1 MLVEGLLKRLS
12 DEGSEAENALRV
24 IAFFDEL
31 ISHRAM
37 FDALVRSTAR
47 LIGAPAGFHSD
58 SGGPTWSFDAIG
70 RPGSEGVPPR
80 ALQRHVKTAQGTSGV
95 AWILTRTSNHTL
107 ADLVL
112 ERMALAASII
122 LDRDVGEDARE
133 GTFLS
138 RVLDSRRSADD
149 RRLDAQLLGF
159 RSTWKIRM
167 CLIRSANESPLDL
180 DAVVAWSKARHVRMA
195 TLTEAPGIVAMIQ
208 DSGTWSAN
216 DLSRPEW
223 LVGVGTSEPMEDAH
237 RSLESAR
244 FASRLCSRL
253 LGPAVVDAATIG
265 PLSFLGSVS
274 PAQAQRDETVRMLL
288 MLAKSETTVPEL
300 VALDCFCRHA
310 SLRAAASE
318 LNLHHSSLASRLENI
333 SGRLGRD
340 IRQPDERF
348 FLSVALQLFRV
359 ANSPD

>member
-1 MLVEGLLKRLS
+1 MEGLLKRLS

-47 LIGAPAGFHSD
+47 LIGAPAGFRSD
-58 SGGPTWSFDAIG
+58 SDGPVWSFDAIG
-70 RPGSEGVPPR
+70 RPWGEGVPPR
-80 ALQRHVKTAQGTSGV
+80 ALERQVKTAQGSSGV
-95 AWILTRTSNHTL
+95 AWILPSTSNHAL

-122 LDRDVGEDARE
+122 LDRDAGEDARA

-138 RVLDSRRSADD
+138 RILDSRRTADD

-167 CLIRSANESPLDL
+167 CLIRRDADTPVHL
-180 DAVVAWSKARHVRMA
+180 DALVSWSRTQHVRIA
-195 TLTEAPGIVAMIQ
+195 TMTEESGVVAMIH
-208 DSGTWSAN
+208 DSGTWTPR

-223 LVGVGTSEPMEDAH
+223 LIGVGTSEPVEDAH

-244 FASRLCSRL
+244 HASRLCSQL
-253 LGPAVVDAATIG
+253 LGPTVVDAATIG

-274 PAQAQRDETVRMLL
+274 PAQAQRDDTVRMLL
-288 MLAKSETTVPEL
+288 MLAKSEATLPEL
-300 VALDCFCRHA
+300 LALDCFCRHA

-340 IRQPDERF
+340 IRQPEER
-348 FLSVALQLFRV
+348 LTLAVALQLFRV